1 MGNIFFQKG
10 FLVKHKMIKI
20 KMLILPKFE
29 VGEMSGDAPGE
40 AQHYY
45 EAYLAGGKEYEIKGA
60 FDGNKLYVKDGVAL
74 CIAGLAKVNAAVTLM
89 SLLTDD
95 RFDFSDA
102 YVMSTGCCGAAYELG
117 VMGDV
122 YLATSCID
130 YDMGHKI
137 DSTELSGKTFTTWI
151 HDESY
156 DSSAYKVLNK
166 KLTDKI
172 YEMVKDIKP
181 KTTEKTRACM
191 ASAFDN
197 AEWAVRDPKVMKGAI
212 VTGDN
217 YWKGMRGHANAVL
230 MAQTYNAPDPY
241 VCSEMED
248 VALAVVM
255 DRMGMLDRFIAIR
268 GAVNMDVFMNGAKP
282 EELWA
287 IKTQDML
294 TAEDSEEA
302 SDIFNVEMENI
313 YSVGSTIINAVLDGK
328 L

>member
-1 MGNIFFQKG
+1 MEK
-10 FLVKHKMIKI
+10 IKI
-20 KMLILPKFE
+20 LILPKFE
-29 VGEMSGDAPGE
+29 VGKMSGDAPGE

-45 EAYLAGGKEYEIKGA
+45 EEYLEGGKEYEFKGS
-60 FDGNKLYVKDGVAL
+60 FENNRLYVKDGVAL
-74 CIAGLAKVNAAVTLM
+74 CIAGLAKVNAAITLM
-89 SLLTDD
+89 ALLTDN
-95 RFDFSDA
+95 RFDFSEA
-102 YVMSTGCCGAAYELG
+102 YVMSTGCCGAAYERG

-137 DSTELSGKTFTTWI
+137 DSTELSGEKFTTWI

-156 DSSAYKVLNK
+156 DSSAYKPLNK
-166 KLTDKI
+166 ALIDKI
-172 YEMVKDIKP
+172 YNLVKDIKL
-181 KTTEKTRACM
+181 KTTEKTRTCM

-197 AEWAVRDPKVMKGAI
+197 AEWAVRNPKVIKGAI

-217 YWKGMRGHANAVL
+217 YWKGMRGHSNAVL

-241 VCSEMED
+241 ICSEMED

-268 GAVNMDVFMNGAKP
+268 GAVNMDVFMNGATP
-282 EELWA
+282 EELWK

-294 TAEDSEEA
+294 TAEESEEA

-313 YSVGSTIINAVLDGK
+313 FSVGRIIVEYAKNGK